1 MDALAIQAALQQ
13 IPEGSPLRKMLSGDE
28 LVGAIAFLGSVLM
41 GEILDDAEDLA
52 EVEAGN
58 EVSDAI

>member
-1 MDALAIQAALQQ
+1 MDALAIQAALQHL
-13 IPEGSPLRKMLSGDE
+13 PKGSPLRKMLSGDE

>member
-1 MDALAIQAALQQ
+1 MQAALQQ
-13 IPEGSPLRKMLSGDE
+13 IPEGSPLRNLLSGDE

-52 EVEAGN
+52 EVEAVN